1 MATSGGLWPHFLR
14 ITKIGDSQKARQRAW
29 THAMTH
35 SNERA
40 CINTHDDS
48 CGSCM
53 TCPCAC
59 GMRHRQEIVSGAR
72 RVTRHVFLRRT
83 SGLSELKYTCQQKQ
97 SPKGNVAGGKIRLI
111 RGPAVRRI
119 QKNVPLRVMVK
130 TGTPALR
137 RPTRLSE
144 SSSWVMRSRSAVSKT
159 DCLGE
164 LGSRPLCPLSA
175 CCSLLLLFFFF

>member
-1 MATSGGLWPHFLR
+1 MAASGGLWPRFLR

-29 THAMTH
+29 AHAMTH

-59 GMRHRQEIVSGAR
+59 GMRHRQEMVSGAR

-83 SGLSELKYTCQQKQ
+83 SGLSELKYTCQHKQ
-97 SPKGNVAGGKIRLI
+97 SPLGNVAGL
-111 RGPAVRRI
+111 
-119 QKNVPLRVMVK
+119 N
-130 TGTPALR
+130 R
-137 RPTRLSE
+137 RPPPCPNAAKYACDTQ
-144 SSSWVMRSRSAVSKT
+144 SAATQREAKAKFEGNDNAQKRKLTEFWS
-159 DCLGE
+159 
-164 LGSRPLCPLSA
+164 
-175 CCSLLLLFFFF
+175 

>member
-1 MATSGGLWPHFLR
+1 MAASGGLWPRFLR

-59 GMRHRQEIVSGAR
+59 GMRHRQEMVSGAR

-83 SGLSELKYTCQQKQ
+83 SGLSELKCTCKHRESPLCNGAGLRRWSPPCPNAAKYAVGKQRVDGQREAKQKQ
-97 SPKGNVAGGKIRLI
+97 DSDSNVANRKR
-111 RGPAVRRI
+111 
-119 QKNVPLRVMVK
+119 
-130 TGTPALR
+130 TDFW
-137 RPTRLSE
+137 
-144 SSSWVMRSRSAVSKT
+144 SSSPSRSASPPPDITPQADTTVQV
-159 DCLGE
+159 
-164 LGSRPLCPLSA
+164 
-175 CCSLLLLFFFF
+175 

>member
-1 MATSGGLWPHFLR
+1 MATSGGLWPRFLR

-72 RVTRHVFLRRT
+72 RVSRHVFSRRT

-97 SPKGNVAGGKIRLI
+97 SPKGNVAGL
-111 RGPAVRRI
+111 
-119 QKNVPLRVMVK
+119 N
-130 TGTPALR
+130 R
-137 RPTRLSE
+137 RPPPCPNAAKYACDTQ
-144 SSSWVMRSRSAVSKT
+144 SAATQREAKAKFEGNGNAHKRKITEFWS
-159 DCLGE
+159 
-164 LGSRPLCPLSA
+164 
-175 CCSLLLLFFFF
+175 